1 MFDRKPIQLSWSKP
15 NFTCPHK
22 YLLNRQIEPNITS
35 PRNFSIGRHEI
46 KYIFELYGS
55 MKVICTI
62 VFNVRLCRKYWL
74 YISDCT
80 YVLVRDR
87 LLILEWAG
95 GGWTV
100 GEKPPTLYF
109 FLTLA
114 PPSAIHL
121 FSRRSRIPCR
131 LF

>member
-1 MFDRKPIQLSWSKP
+1 MFDNKSIQLSWSKP

-22 YLLNRQIEPNITS
+22 YLINRQIEPNITS

-46 KYIFELYGS
+46 KYIFEMYGG

-62 VFNVRLCRKYWL
+62 VFNVRLCRKYYL
-74 YISDCT
+74 YIFHCMFS
-80 YVLVRDR
+80 VRDR
-87 LLILEWAG
+87 LLILEWGRG
-95 GGWTV
+95 GAV
-100 GEKPPTLYF
+100 GEKPLALYF
-109 FLTLA
+109 FLRS

-121 FSRRSRIPCR
+121 FSRRPRIPYR